1 MTPKDKR
8 NLMIVEDDSGIAET
22 LVMTLQLMNYNVFEV
37 VSNAED
43 AIPKAKETRPDLII
57 MDIFLAGS
65 MDGITAGKLIEQT
78 LGIPVLYITGYRE
91 KAAFLEGQGVIP
103 LLKPFDPNDL
113 RAAIGVIFYRADL
126 QNKIHRRHFPQK

>member
-8 NLMIVEDDSGIAET
+8 NLLIVEDDSGIAET
-22 LVMTLQLMNYNVFEV
+22 LVMTLQLMNYNVFDV

-43 AIPKAKETRPDLII
+43 AIPKAKEIRPDLII

-126 QNKIHRRHFPQK
+126 QNKIHRRHFPRK

>member
-8 NLMIVEDDSGIAET
+8 NLMIVENDSGIAET

-43 AIPKAKETRPDLII
+43 AIPKAKEIRPDLII

-91 KAAFLEGQGVIP
+91 KAAFLERQGVIP

>member
-1 MTPKDKR
+1 MTPKNKR
-8 NLMIVEDDSGIAET
+8 NLLIVEDDSGIAET
-22 LVMTLQLMNYNVFEV
+22 LVMTLQLMNYNVSEV
-37 VSNAED
+37 VTNAED
-43 AIPKAKETRPDLII
+43 AIPKAKEKRPDLII
-57 MDIFLAGS
+57 MDVFLAGS

-126 QNKIHRRHFPQK
+126 QHKIHRRHLPRE

>member
-8 NLMIVEDDSGIAET
+8 NLLIVEDDSGMAET

-43 AIPKAKETRPDLII
+43 AIPKAKEIRPDLII

-126 QNKIHRRHFPQK
+126 QNKIHRRHFPRK

>member
-43 AIPKAKETRPDLII
+43 AIPKAKEIRPDLII
-57 MDIFLAGS
+57 MDIVLAGS

-126 QNKIHRRHFPQK
+126 QNKIHRRHFPRK